1 MNIAICDDEVEET
14 GNISVLIK
22 EYAQNKNYD
31 IHCRQF
37 NKGSELLNAPKFDLY
52 ILDYKMDEMNGV
64 EVAET
69 LKEKF
74 SGNITICYLTNYE
87 SAAEEVINH
96 HIYADGFLRKPV
108 DTAKLYEKLDRF
120 YLTSF
125 TNRLLLKKNTELH
138 TVYTG
143 DISYIEA
150 DGKRS
155 IFYLINGVQDF
166 NYLLSD
172 MERMLEQNGSF
183 IRVHRSFI
191 VNMAY
196 VASFNSKTVTL
207 RDGTQLPLK
216 NKNFRSVYRDF
227 LFESKT

>member
-14 GNISVLIK
+14 GRISALIE
-22 EYAQNKNYD
+22 EYALCKDYD

-37 NKGSELLNAPKFDLY
+37 NKGSELLKAPKFDLY

-74 SGNITICYLTNYE
+74 SRNVTICYLTNYE

-120 YLTSF
+120 YLSSF
-125 TNRLLLKKNTELH
+125 TNRLLLKKGTELH

-155 IFYLINGVQDF
+155 VFHLISGVQDF

-172 MERMLEQNGSF
+172 MERMLKQGGSF
-183 IRVHRSFI
+183 IRVHRSFLI
-191 VNMAY
+191 NMAY
-196 VASFNSKTVTL
+196 VSSFNSRTVTL

-216 NKNFRSVYRDF
+216 NKNFRAVYRDY
-227 LFESKT
+227 LFETKT